1 MKGTYF
7 LRELYLSNQLKIDK
21 VRIKIE
27 ERVRKKLIKRYDHPL
42 SYYNIKLID
51 DILYNERTRF
61 VEAFKEILLY
71 DDPNEFLKNYYNKID
86 IIRKLPKILSFYE
99 KYSKIYANYTVIS
112 GRKYMYKNIK
122 RKQKLIDQMQE
133 KYNNDSNEEDNV
145 QKEILTSKIFTT
157 NAMDSINSF
166 TYSLYFNTSNNK
178 TKTDSDAADLVVKIN
193 NFEKQAEMIKNKIKY
208 QNNSRNYKSER
219 KKKQIFS
226 HTKALSN
233 NIMNSLINNNTKS
246 NINDKN
252 LSTLKKH
259 SNKISVSIKS
269 EPTILSNN
277 TSPKNLSKHILKT
290 PSKKNLSQKKISYIS
305 PSLSINNSRKNSI
318 ITKLVSNSKNKKQ
331 IESEKNSYRSKI
343 FSYKSKKRALNLFSI
358 KKSSKNLNNNFN
370 TVNNQEILT
379 QNISHNNEL
388 LKTLHNNSIFNN
400 HVNYNTNSN
409 NNSSTKK
416 FNKNY
421 NNPKSISKNN
431 SSTKYNLNLRKVILN
446 NFETKSSSTEK
457 NIGKNNYK
465 FGKFYPKN
473 SQSKNNNSNTTN
485 SNIGISKFSS
495 KEKNNNI
502 LTKNKISVAKNN
514 KKKKILSPFNTSN
527 NNNVRKSIQV
537 NLGDKFKITGIQT
550 GNIIK
555 KKNED
560 SITHSEHLKKTKKI
574 FK

>member
-7 LRELYLSNQLKIDK
+7 LRELYLNNQLKIDK

-233 NIMNSLINNNTKS
+233 NIMNSLINNTKS

-400 HVNYNTNSN
+400 QVNYNTNSN

-421 NNPKSISKNN
+421 NPKSISKNN

-457 NIGKNNYK
+457 NTGKNNYK

-473 SQSKNNNSNTTN
+473 SQSKNNNSNMTN
-485 SNIGISKFSS
+485 SNNGISKFSS

-514 KKKKILSPFNTSN
+514 KKKKILSPFNTNN

>member
-277 TSPKNLSKHILKT
+277 TSPKNLSKYILKT

-370 TVNNQEILT
+370 TVNNHEILT

-473 SQSKNNNSNTTN
+473 SQSKNNNSNMTN
-485 SNIGISKFSS
+485 SNNGISKFSS

>member
-370 TVNNQEILT
+370 TVNNHEILT

-495 KEKNNNI
+495 KEKKNI

-550 GNIIK
+550 GKIIK

>member
-166 TYSLYFNTSNNK
+166 TYSLYYNTSNNK

-233 NIMNSLINNNTKS
+233 NIMNSLINNTKS

-400 HVNYNTNSN
+400 QVNYNTNSN

-421 NNPKSISKNN
+421 NPKSISKNN

-457 NIGKNNYK
+457 NTGKNNYK

-473 SQSKNNNSNTTN
+473 SQSKNNNSNMTN
-485 SNIGISKFSS
+485 SNNGISKFSS

-514 KKKKILSPFNTSN
+514 KKKKILSPFNTNN

>member
-370 TVNNQEILT
+370 TVNNHEILT

-495 KEKNNNI
+495 KEKNNI

>member
-86 IIRKLPKILSFYE
+86 IIRKLPKILTFYE

-133 KYNNDSNEEDNV
+133 KYNNDSHEEDNA

-233 NIMNSLINNNTKS
+233 NIMNSLINSTKS

-370 TVNNQEILT
+370 TVNNHEILT

-400 HVNYNTNSN
+400 QVNYNTNSN

-446 NFETKSSSTEK
+446 NFDTKSSSTEK
-457 NIGKNNYK
+457 NTVKNNYK
-465 FGKFYPKN
+465 FGKFYPKK
-473 SQSKNNNSNTTN
+473 SQSKNNNSNITN
-485 SNIGISKFSS
+485 SNNAISKFSS
-495 KEKNNNI
+495 KEKNNI
-502 LTKNKISVAKNN
+502 LTKNKISVTKNN

-550 GNIIK
+550 GNIMK

>member
-277 TSPKNLSKHILKT
+277 TSPKNLSKYILKT

-370 TVNNQEILT
+370 TVNNHEILT

-495 KEKNNNI
+495 KEKNNI

-550 GNIIK
+550 GNIKK

>member
-277 TSPKNLSKHILKT
+277 TSPKNLSKYILKT

-370 TVNNQEILT
+370 TVNNHEILT

-495 KEKNNNI
+495 KEKKNI
-502 LTKNKISVAKNN
+502 LTKNKISVAKN
-514 KKKKILSPFNTSN
+514 KKKK
-527 NNNVRKSIQV
+527 
-537 NLGDKFKITGIQT
+537 KF
-550 GNIIK
+550 
-555 KKNED
+555 
-560 SITHSEHLKKTKKI
+560 
-574 FK
+574 

>member
-370 TVNNQEILT
+370 TVNNHEILT

-495 KEKNNNI
+495 KEKKNI

>member
-277 TSPKNLSKHILKT
+277 TSPKNLSKYILKT

-370 TVNNQEILT
+370 TVNNHEILT

-495 KEKNNNI
+495 KEKNNI

-537 NLGDKFKITGIQT
+537 YLNNNLMFLLH
-550 GNIIK
+550 NI
-555 KKNED
+555 N
-560 SITHSEHLKKTKKI
+560 
-574 FK
+574 

>member
-233 NIMNSLINNNTKS
+233 NIMNSLINNTKS

-400 HVNYNTNSN
+400 QVNYNTNSN

-421 NNPKSISKNN
+421 NPKSISKNN

-457 NIGKNNYK
+457 NTGKNNYK

-473 SQSKNNNSNTTN
+473 SQSKNNNSNMTN
-485 SNIGISKFSS
+485 SNNGISKFSS

-514 KKKKILSPFNTSN
+514 KKKKILSPFNTNN

>member
-277 TSPKNLSKHILKT
+277 TSPKNLSKYILKT

-370 TVNNQEILT
+370 TVNNHEILT

-495 KEKNNNI
+495 KEKNNI

-514 KKKKILSPFNTSN
+514 KKKKILNTFNKSN

-550 GNIIK
+550 GNIMK

>member
-370 TVNNQEILT
+370 TVNNHEILT

-400 HVNYNTNSN
+400 QVNYNTNSN

-495 KEKNNNI
+495 KEKNNI
-502 LTKNKISVAKNN
+502 LTKNKISVAQNN

>member
-166 TYSLYFNTSNNK
+166 TYSLYYNTSNNK

-495 KEKNNNI
+495 KEKNNI

>member
-233 NIMNSLINNNTKS
+233 NIMNSLINSTKS

-370 TVNNQEILT
+370 TVNNHEILT

-514 KKKKILSPFNTSN
+514 KKKKILSPFNTNN

>member
-370 TVNNQEILT
+370 TVNNHEILT

-457 NIGKNNYK
+457 NTGKNNYK

-495 KEKNNNI
+495 KEKNNI